1 MEIRVIERRA
11 DIGDSFPGAA
21 WPGEIRYVPTKMRL
35 GAREVLGEF
44 PPFPQEF
51 RDR

>member
-1 MEIRVIERRA
+1 MEIRVSERRA

-35 GAREVLGEF
+35 RVREVLGEF
-44 PPFPQEF
+44 PPFPQEL